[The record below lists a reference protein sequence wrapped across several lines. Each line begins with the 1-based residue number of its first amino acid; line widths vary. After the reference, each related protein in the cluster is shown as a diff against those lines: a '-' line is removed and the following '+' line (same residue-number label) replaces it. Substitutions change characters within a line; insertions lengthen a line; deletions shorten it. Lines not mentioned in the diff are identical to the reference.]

1 MPKKKSSI
9 RPPEFGGTSEGQ
21 FMKRTVSWSV
31 DGFHWNADN
40 SHGEKVV
47 RYCFPDMQE
56 ATRRLTS
63 PGSNHIGKSARDAGE
78 ELVDEKRDEYRSM
91 ARTDLQYTTSVLM
104 RNVETSLKMQEMQL
118 MRRANYISA
127 VREWGWDFQHQ
138 EMPDEVYVEV
148 DSDWAQC
155 PRTCRSTGAGLPVL
169 VYRCWSGVLEEA
181 FAGQLRSA
189 TAHDITRQR

>member
-1 MPKKKSSI
+1 
-9 RPPEFGGTSEGQ
+9 
-21 FMKRTVSWSV
+21 MKRTVSWSV

-63 PGSNHIGKSARDAGE
+63 PGSNHIGKSARDAAE

-91 ARTDLQYTTSVLM
+91 ARTDLQYTKSVFM
-104 RNVETSLKMQEMQL
+104 RNVETSLKLQEMQL

-127 VREWGWDFQHQ
+127 VREWRWDFQHQ

-155 PRTCRSTGAGLPVL
+155 PRTCRSTGAGLVFWRKHLLASYCQQQHTISLASAEAELHEVVNGAARGLFIRNVL
-169 VYRCWSGVLEEA
+169 QSMEL
-181 FAGQLRSA
+181 
-189 TAHDITRQR
+189 